1 MARVQR
7 KEHGSNENG
16 AGNKSRGAS
25 NKFRGAGNKFDTDYW
40 ITIIFKP

>member
-16 AGNKSRGAS
+16 AG